1 MVPGIFEIALRL
13 RDWHIFI
20 LHLMEI
26 FWKRKRKIV
35 VESTAM
41 ENATF
46 SNKTANLRQIER
58 GVKNGPKCSS
68 A

>member
-1 MVPGIFEIALRL
+1 
-13 RDWHIFI
+13 
-20 LHLMEI
+20 
-26 FWKRKRKIV
+26 
-35 VESTAM
+35 M

>member
-1 MVPGIFEIALRL
+1 MAYFYIAFNGNFLEKENL
-13 RDWHIFI
+13 IQKPEYDF
-20 LHLMEI
+20 L
-26 FWKRKRKIV
+26 

-41 ENATF
+41 ENAAF

-68 A
+68 AWVP